1 MAFSTKNAIII
12 NVKLLHNCTHVIA
25 YLKGTIQSQLSTC
38 VIVKTNNVGYKVYLK
53 PTELLELK
61 KDDDVELYIHPHIK
75 EDAFDLFGFK
85 TTEELSFF
93 EKLISVSG
101 IGPKTGLALLSTGTT
116 KDILTAIQEKNTA
129 FLTEVPGIGKKTA
142 HRVILE
148 LQDKLS
154 DEDITHMA
162 TLENSDAVHALVGLG
177 YSKSEALQAL
187 SKVTAKNPEKQV
199 KEALQYI

>member
-1 MAFSTKNAIII
+1 M
-12 NVKLLHNCTHVIA
+12 IA